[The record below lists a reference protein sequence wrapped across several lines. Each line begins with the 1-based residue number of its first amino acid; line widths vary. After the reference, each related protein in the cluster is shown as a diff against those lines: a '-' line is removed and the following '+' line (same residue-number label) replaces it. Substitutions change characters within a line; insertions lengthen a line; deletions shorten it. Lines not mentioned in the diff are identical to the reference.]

1 MKGGFGSD
9 RPGFHLNYWI
19 WLNNRG
25 KVSGGFETLNRDV
38 YFVTFKG
45 SYAEV
50 GWHNAIST
58 FDDMPKLLILY
69 IDCIEVTTDIPKI
82 GTTPENNGKQPIRV
96 GANSLV
102 EKGIIN
108 GNYTGKLDDIKVW
121 NFCFYKITSS
131 QLI

>member
-1 MKGGFGSD
+1 MTDQDFILITGYGLTIEEKFQVD
-9 RPGFHLNYWI
+9 LKRLMEMFILI
-19 WLNNRG
+19 L
-25 KVSGGFETLNRDV
+25 
-38 YFVTFKG
+38 FKG

-96 GANSLV
+96 GANYLV